1 MGRRKMICNLN
12 LLIDYQNL
20 LIEIHDRQGLRKKQ
34 VKKSILPD
42 FLCSALLL
50 FDIYWN
56 VI

>member
-1 MGRRKMICNLN
+1 MGRRKMICNLS